1 MKILLLDDQPNI
13 LKIMASGLRDCG
25 HEIFCAH
32 SMRDGDLVID
42 ALKNKEESLDVVV
55 IDLLLNRF
63 EPSFTAEQSMV
74 GKAMAMAKL
83 AEIPSGQAF
92 GRLGGEEFSMVL
104 PESTLKNALT
114 LAKHIQ
120 ITWVQIPV
128 QVRSMNINSTMSV
141 GIAQISESDETF
153 DELLNRADGMMYKAK
168 QRGRNRVA
176 CR

>member
-1 MKILLLDDQPNI
+1 VKILLLDDQPNI
-13 LKIMASGLRDCG
+13 LKIMALGLRDCG

-92 GRLGGEEFSMVL
+92 GLRIWQAGSGNRIPYCYMSAHPQYWMSDLGNPVEFDGADKSELMILQLEKGRVKMADFHERLQAV
-104 PESTLKNALT
+104 
-114 LAKHIQ
+114 
-120 ITWVQIPV
+120 
-128 QVRSMNINSTMSV
+128 
-141 GIAQISESDETF
+141 IS
-153 DELLNRADGMMYKAK
+153 LWKKKGW
-168 QRGRNRVA
+168 
-176 CR
+176 